1 MKNLIL
7 SAIAVF
13 FFLQTNFAQTT
24 RDHFFPRTAEAIVY
38 GYYHEL
44 SQNPEGI
51 SRSIHAGQV
60 FTKYFDKDY
69 VEWAG
74 KGTQQQTFKPF
85 KQFVEKVFTDLPD
98 LQVYV
103 EEIFA
108 SGDKVAVKIKLEDK
122 AANVLINYVSLYH
135 VEGDKITRRYAYS
148 DGAF

>member
-1 MKNLIL
+1 MKKLIL
-7 SAIAVF
+7 SALVALSFVQIS
-13 FFLQTNFAQTT
+13 FAQSE
-24 RDHFFPRTAEAIVY
+24 RDDFFPRTPEAVVY

-44 SQNPEGI
+44 SQSPEGI
-51 SRSIHAGQV
+51 SRAKHASNV
-60 FTKYFDKDY
+60 FTKYFSKDY
-69 VEWAG
+69 IEWAG
-74 KGTQQQTFKPF
+74 KGTQKQTFEPF
-85 KQFVEKVFTDLPD
+85 KSFVNQVFTDLPN

-135 VEGDKITRRYAYS
+135 VEGNQITRRYAYS